1 MVEKNKKLKC
11 SKCGQKGLYFDEEDN
26 AYWCAMCGASTNP
39 DGTPYIDPPRQYYIC
54 PRCGKGWDYA
64 DKDQHICKNCHYEP
78 MIKTEF
84 SDIDYENA
92 RTSSPETF
100 RQFKMNLRE
109 KYTINS
115 DVFDSELYND
125 LITKEYKSSLERE
138 AREIQRQKEI
148 ESNKNKP
155 HCPTCNSTN
164 IRKIPTGKKISGG
177 LMFGLFSNNVRKTYE
192 CLNCKYKW

>member
-138 AREIQRQKEI
+138 AREIQKQKEI
-148 ESNKNKP
+148 ALSRNKI
-155 HCPTCNSTN
+155 HCPKCNSTN
-164 IRKIPTGKKISGG
+164 VTTGQLGYSFLAGFLG
-177 LMFGLFSNNVRKTYE
+177 SNKTVNR
-192 CLNCKYKW
+192 CGNCGYKWEPGK